1 MHCCRQFSDVV
12 VTSSLRRHRRH
23 RRRFSIRRKF
33 DFELR
38 NDREQR
44 LFGART
50 FDRRNISSNAAQK
63 RFKLPEIGINTLPV
77 HIFNTIRTI
86 LFIVKIK
93 EKLYKVFQKQN

>member
-1 MHCCRQFSDVV
+1 MRCCRRFSDVV
-12 VTSSLRRHRRH
+12 DTSSLRRHRRH
-23 RRRFSIRRKF
+23 CRRFSIRRKF

-77 HIFNTIRTI
+77 HFFNSIRTFC
-86 LFIVKIK
+86 L
-93 EKLYKVFQKQN
+93 LLR